1 MWSIAEVMDRHP
13 DRPLSE
19 LRLEIE
25 RLQVFADA
33 ESAVFVHEHGRIVD
47 ANRAFCELIGC
58 PPGDAVGLN
67 IRHRIHSADR
77 RGLTGLS
84 KPDTHV
90 TQHVEITGPDGRST
104 QLEGTGSPIVYR
116 GRACRV
122 VTLVDIGARLEAERA
137 VGESERVMR
146 EMLESVPLLAVIQG
160 LDGRI
165 LFCNEKLCEVAGYPH
180 EQLIDQ
186 LWSERLSVG
195 DAAENREH
203 ERLRL
208 KGQKPPHEELV
219 LLTRSGQRRL
229 IAWSNTALRDRDGTV
244 IGSTSIGE
252 DVTARRRAELD
263 AASRALQQDAVARLG
278 VSGLRLG
285 AAGLMQDAVM
295 RLKSTLGVEL
305 TAVLLGDPGEDSL
318 LLVAACGW
326 PPEMVGCHCVSAKP
340 GSLVHRIRESREP
353 EIVADLRAAPAQPG
367 RATIEQGVTS
377 AMGVPIHG
385 AGSEQHGVVI
395 VHSIAPRVFSA
406 DDANFLQSV
415 ANVLAAAIERENAEQ
430 RVTHVAFHDQLT
442 GLPNR
447 AMLQQR
453 LDEVIELAHRHDRAV
468 ALVWVDI
475 DNLQLVNDSFGQKAG
490 DDVIR
495 QVALRLQ
502 AMSGGVDL
510 VARYAGDEFL
520 LVVADG
526 GDDPGSE
533 ICLNVED
540 VAQIAQMIAGRVC
553 RAFLAPFNARGSDVF
568 LRPSIGVA
576 MLPVHARDRDDLLR
590 HADVAKDQV
599 SAANR
604 IGAATGN
611 PLDPM
616 REISLTARLHRA
628 LARNEFVL
636 HYQPIVDI
644 TTGHLD
650 AVEALVRWQD
660 PEQGLVAPSEFIPL
674 AERIGLIGPLTDW
687 VVDEACR
694 QARLWHSA
702 GLAIGVA
709 VNVPA
714 ILWHPA
720 AAERLIKTVERHG
733 IDPGLITVEVTEST
747 AMTDPAVSDSV
758 LERLSGAGLRLAI
771 DDFGTGHSSLARLR
785 QLPASTLKI
794 DRSFVME
801 LGDDPSADAMVETII
816 GLARNLGLE
825 PLAEG
830 IETEQQRAILIRLGC
845 RIGQGFYFSRPRPAA
860 EISAACALRAAA

>member
-1 MWSIAEVMDRHP
+1 MDCHP
-13 DRPLSE
+13 ERPLSE

-47 ANRAFCELIGC
+47 ANRAFCELFGC
-58 PPGDAVGLN
+58 PLEDVLGLN
-67 IRHRIHSADR
+67 IRHRIHAADR
-77 RGLTGLS
+77 GGLTGLS
-84 KPDTHV
+84 EPGARL
-90 TQHVEITGPDGRST
+90 TQHVEISGPDGRWT

-122 VTLVDIGARLEAERA
+122 VTLVDIGARVDAERA
-137 VGESERVMR
+137 VRESERVMR
-146 EMLESVPLLAVIQG
+146 EMLEKVPLLTVIQG
-160 LDGRI
+160 IDGRI
-165 LFCNEKLCEVAGYPH
+165 LFCNEKLSEVSGYPH
-180 EQLIDQ
+180 EQLIGQ

-195 DAAENREH
+195 DVAENSEH

-208 KGQKPPHEELV
+208 SGQKPPHEELV
-219 LLTRSGQRRL
+219 LCTRSGEQRL
-229 IAWSNTALRDRDGTV
+229 IAWSNTALRDRDGRV
-244 IGSTSIGE
+244 VGSTSIGE
-252 DVTARRRAELD
+252 DVTTRRRAELD

-278 VSGLRLG
+278 VAGLRLG
-285 AAGLMQDAVM
+285 AAALMQDAMV

-305 TAVLLGDPGEDSL
+305 TSVLLGDPGEDSL
-318 LLVAACGW
+318 LMVAGCGW
-326 PPEMVGCHCVSAKP
+326 PAEMVGSHRVSAKS

-353 EIVADLRAAPAQPG
+353 EIVADLRAAPEQPG
-367 RATIEQGVTS
+367 QATIEQGVSS
-377 AMGVPIHG
+377 AMGVPIYGSG
-385 AGSEQHGVVI
+385 AEQHGVLI
-395 VHSIAPRVFSA
+395 VHSISPRAFSA

-415 ANVLAAAIERENAEQ
+415 ANVLAAAIERENAEK
-430 RVTHVAFHDQLT
+430 RVTHLAFHDQLT

-447 AMLQQR
+447 AMLQER
-453 LDEVIELAHRHDRAV
+453 LDQVIELAHRHARAV
-468 ALVWVDI
+468 ALVWIDI

-495 QVALRLQ
+495 QVALRVQ

-520 LVVADG
+520 LVVADASA
-526 GDDPGSE
+526 DPASE
-533 ICLNVED
+533 TCRNVED
-540 VAQIAQMIAGRVC
+540 VAQIAQMLAGRVC
-553 RAFLAPFNARGSDVF
+553 RAFKAPFNARGSDVF

-576 MLPVHARDRDDLLR
+576 MLPVHAHDRDGLLR

-604 IGAATGN
+604 IGAPTSRN
-611 PLDPM
+611 PLNPM
-616 REISLTARLHRA
+616 HEISLTARLHRA
-628 LARNEFVL
+628 LARKEFVL

-644 TTGHLD
+644 TTGSLN
-650 AVEALVRWQD
+650 AVEALVRWHD

-702 GLAIGVA
+702 GLAVAVA

-720 AAERLIKTVERHG
+720 AVERLIATVERHG
-733 IDPGLITVEVTEST
+733 VDPRLITVEVTEST
-747 AMTDPAVSDSV
+747 AMADPAVSDRV
-758 LERLSGAGLRLAI
+758 LERLAGAGLRLAI

-845 RIGQGFYFSRPRPAA
+845 RLGQGFYFSRPRPAV
-860 EISAACALRAAA
+860 EISAACALRSAA